1 MNMAKALMA
10 AALVAASGA
19 AQAGL
24 SSTWTI
30 TNDYDFR
37 GISQTAHEAALQGS
51 VDYAWSSGLSAGAW
65 LSNVN
70 FGNCCHEKAELD
82 LYGGYSKTLDSG
94 FGFTVNGIYYT
105 YFGADYQAIGPGLPN
120 INFWEVNAGL
130 SYKSLSVKYWY
141 SGDFSNYEDVF
152 KFLSLGTIDSAKA
165 WYAEANYSVGLPRD
179 LTLALHAGFSGGDY
193 WDNLG
198 VLGGG
203 PSAEYQDYS
212 VGFSKTFGGYTVS
225 ARFVYPQVKDPYRV
239 TTGPFS
245 NDRRAIISV
254 ATTFQ

>member
-1 MNMAKALMA
+1 
-10 AALVAASGA
+10 
-19 AQAGL
+19 
-24 SSTWTI
+24 
-30 TNDYDFR
+30 
-37 GISQTAHEAALQGS
+37 
-51 VDYAWSSGLSAGAW
+51 
-65 LSNVN
+65 
-70 FGNCCHEKAELD
+70 
-82 LYGGYSKTLDSG
+82 
-94 FGFTVNGIYYT
+94 
-105 YFGADYQAIGPGLPN
+105 
-120 INFWEVNAGL
+120 
-130 SYKSLSVKYWY
+130 SVKYWY
-141 SGDFSNYEDVF
+141 SGDFAHFEDVF
-152 KFLSLGTIDSAKA
+152 KIGSGGAIDSAKA

-179 LTLALHAGFSGGDY
+179 ISLALHAGFSGGDY

-225 ARFVYPQVKDPYRV
+225 ARFVYPQVKDSYRV